1 MSSVFRDI
9 ARRISRNDS
18 SVRVPKA
25 PQISLHQGKLAAV
38 DNNTN
43 TVHFTHNGTGVVIP
57 GVPVMMSYTTTRTPA
72 VNDVAVLQMHGTDPV
87 IVGYLVVPTNVV
99 TP

>member
-1 MSSVFRDI
+1 M
-9 ARRISRNDS
+9 
-18 SVRVPKA
+18 
-25 PQISLHQGKLAAV
+25 

-43 TVHFTHNGTGVVIP
+43 TVTFTHNGTGVPIP
-57 GVPVMMSYTTTRTPA
+57 GVPVMMSYTPGNTPS
-72 VNDVAVLQMHGTDPV
+72 VDDIAVLQMHGTDPV